1 MHKAIGI
8 FAAEHIAA
16 ARVAGDRVEGETQ
29 RFGEQGELT
38 ELPAEDVAR
47 ELRRLAELLLEAG
60 VEAIGIAMPG
70 LIRQGVIHESPNLS
84 QMKGFPIREAVTRL
98 LRENGITLP
107 VSVLND
113 AAAVAAGIAATR
125 GHLDRVVRVWYLGDG
140 VGFGRYPAAE
150 GASEGGHM
158 VVTLDPNERFCP
170 CGGRGHLESIMG
182 HRAMRKRFLDLEPE
196 EVFALAREGDQRCRD
211 FVRLWH
217 RALAAAHATSI
228 HMDGPG
234 RFYLTGPNAR
244 FVDLD
249 LLSDYLDQMVAMNA
263 LRGNS
268 FDVVPRND
276 EIAVIGAAVTA
287 RQAAGQ

>member
-1 MHKAIGI
+1 MHRAIGI

-16 ARVAGDRVEGETQ
+16 ARVAEGEVEGEIH
-29 RFGEQGELT
+29 RFGEQGELA
-38 ELPAEDVAR
+38 ELPAEDLAR
-47 ELRRLAELLLEAG
+47 EFRRMAELALEAG
-60 VEAIGIAMPG
+60 VQALGIALPG
-70 LIRQGVIHESPNLS
+70 LIREGVIHESPNLS
-84 QMKGFPIREAVTRL
+84 QMKGFPLRDAMARL
-98 LRENGITLP
+98 LQENAIALP
-107 VSVLND
+107 VTVLND

-125 GHLDRVVRVWYLGDG
+125 GQLDRVVRVWYLGDG
-140 VGFGRYPAAE
+140 IGFGRYPSAE

-158 VVTLDPNERFCP
+158 VVTLDPNERYCP

-196 EVFALAREGDQRCRD
+196 EVFALAREGDPRCRD

-244 FVDLD
+244 FVDLE
-249 LLSDYLDQMVAMNA
+249 LLSDNLDQMVTMSA
-263 LRGNS
+263 LRGNT

-276 EIAVIGAAVTA
+276 EIAVIGAAVAA
-287 RQAAGQ
+287 RQAAGA